1 MTAPELAGRGVLAR
15 LRAGMSDPESQ
26 RQWHLVANDGIIAT
40 AGILEGFAGA
50 GASQRSLLLA
60 ATVATIA
67 GMLAAGG
74 AEWVEAAGEREA
86 QLTAAEEEAAELAR
100 DPEAE
105 RAELV
110 AHYEARG
117 LTPELARE
125 VAHQL
130 MAHDPLAAQLESEH
144 GIREVISTSDTVR
157 TGVGSAIAY
166 AVGAAI
172 PLLITVLAPYRIE
185 KWAIAAAVLVSLV
198 VTSFIGARTGHTSV
212 GRTLLRT
219 LAVGAGTMVVSYMFG
234 QLVLCP

>member
-1 MTAPELAGRGVLAR
+1 MGSRRTR
-15 LRAGMSDPESQ
+15 LSDPESL
-26 RQWHLVANDGIIAT
+26 RLWHLVANDGIIAT

-50 GASQRSLLLA
+50 GASHRSLLIA

-86 QLTAAEEEAAELAR
+86 QLTTAGEEAAALAR

-110 AHYEARG
+110 AQYEARG

-144 GIREVISTSDTVR
+144 GIRDVISTYDAVR
-157 TGVGSAIAY
+157 TGVGSALAY
-166 AVGAAI
+166 ALGAAI
-172 PLLITVLAPYRIE
+172 PLLITLVAPYEIE
-185 KWAIAAAVLVSLV
+185 RWAIAAAVMVSLIL
-198 VTSFIGARTGHTSV
+198 TSIVGARTGRTSL

-219 LAVGAGTMVVSYMFG
+219 LAVGAGTMLVSYAVG
-234 QLVLCP
+234 LLVF